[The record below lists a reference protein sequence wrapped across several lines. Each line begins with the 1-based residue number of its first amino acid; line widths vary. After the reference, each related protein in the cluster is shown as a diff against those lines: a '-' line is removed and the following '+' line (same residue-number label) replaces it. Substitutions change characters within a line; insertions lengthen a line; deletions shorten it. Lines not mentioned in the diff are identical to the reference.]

1 MEISDLAE
9 VKSNICFNF
18 GETLE
23 VLFIEILNRY
33 FSQNKMTKK
42 KKEICLFN
50 LKVLI
55 TENSPILLSKTHFL
69 YFSKN
74 IINVFKIF

>member
-1 MEISDLAE
+1 MEISDLAK

-18 GETLE
+18 GETLKFF
-23 VLFIEILNRY
+23 LQK

-69 YFSKN
+69 DFSKN
-74 IINVFKIF
+74 IINVFKNF